1 MSNLSNYKHPGQNK
15 KGSSLVNKRSVF
27 RYFSSQMKKQ
37 MKNNAK
43 IIGFVTAALTLA
55 FVVQIQGLNA
65 KSDHESQLAQEAR
78 LLAKSFRN
86 DDAKIGK
93 CRSLSENLNS
103 ENVTSCIEKAVESN
117 NKDLALLNKVN

>member
-1 MSNLSNYKHPGQNK
+1 
-15 KGSSLVNKRSVF
+15 
-27 RYFSSQMKKQ
+27 

-43 IIGFVTAALTLA
+43 IIGFITAALTLA
-55 FVVQIQGLNA
+55 FVVQIHDLNA

-93 CRSLSENLNS
+93 CRSLSENPNS
-103 ENVTSCIEKAVESN
+103 ET
-117 NKDLALLNKVN
+117 

>member
-1 MSNLSNYKHPGQNK
+1 
-15 KGSSLVNKRSVF
+15 
-27 RYFSSQMKKQ
+27 MKKQ

-43 IIGFVTAALTLA
+43 IIGFITAAALTLA
-55 FVVQIQGLNA
+55 FVVQIQDLNA
-65 KSDHESQLAQEAR
+65 KSGHESQLAQEAR
-78 LLAKSFRN
+78 SLAKSFRN

>member
-1 MSNLSNYKHPGQNK
+1 
-15 KGSSLVNKRSVF
+15 
-27 RYFSSQMKKQ
+27 

-43 IIGFVTAALTLA
+43 IIGFITAALTLA
-55 FVVQIQGLNA
+55 FVVQIHDLNA

-93 CRSLSENLNS
+93 CRSLSENPNS

-117 NKDLALLNKVN
+117 NKDLALLNKVS

>member
-1 MSNLSNYKHPGQNK
+1 
-15 KGSSLVNKRSVF
+15 
-27 RYFSSQMKKQ
+27 MKKQ

-43 IIGFVTAALTLA
+43 IIGFITAALTLA
-55 FVVQIQGLNA
+55 FVVQIHDLNA

-93 CRSLSENLNS
+93 CRSLSENPNS

>member
-1 MSNLSNYKHPGQNK
+1 
-15 KGSSLVNKRSVF
+15 
-27 RYFSSQMKKQ
+27 MKKQ

-43 IIGFVTAALTLA
+43 IIGFITAAALILA
-55 FVVQIQGLNA
+55 FMVQIQSLNA
-65 KSDHESQLAQEAR
+65 KSDHESQLAQEAK

-93 CRSLSENLNS
+93 CRSLSENPNS

>member
-1 MSNLSNYKHPGQNK
+1 
-15 KGSSLVNKRSVF
+15 
-27 RYFSSQMKKQ
+27 MKKQ

-43 IIGFVTAALTLA
+43 IIGFITAAALTLA
-55 FVVQIQGLNA
+55 FVVQIQDLNA
-65 KSDHESQLAQEAR
+65 KSGHESQLAQEAR
-78 LLAKSFRN
+78 LLARSFRN

>member
-1 MSNLSNYKHPGQNK
+1 
-15 KGSSLVNKRSVF
+15 
-27 RYFSSQMKKQ
+27 MKKQ

-43 IIGFVTAALTLA
+43 IIGFITAALTLA

-93 CRSLSENLNS
+93 CRSLSENVNS

>member
-1 MSNLSNYKHPGQNK
+1 
-15 KGSSLVNKRSVF
+15 
-27 RYFSSQMKKQ
+27 

-43 IIGFVTAALTLA
+43 IIGFITGALTLA
-55 FVVQIQGLNA
+55 FVVQIHDLNA

-93 CRSLSENLNS
+93 CRSLSENPNS

-117 NKDLALLNKVN
+117 NKDLALLNKVS

>member
-1 MSNLSNYKHPGQNK
+1 
-15 KGSSLVNKRSVF
+15 
-27 RYFSSQMKKQ
+27 MKKQ

-43 IIGFVTAALTLA
+43 IIGFITAAALTLA
-55 FVVQIQGLNA
+55 FVVQIQDLNA
-65 KSDHESQLAQEAR
+65 KSGHESQLAQEAR

-93 CRSLSENLNS
+93 CRSLSENPNS

>member
-1 MSNLSNYKHPGQNK
+1 
-15 KGSSLVNKRSVF
+15 
-27 RYFSSQMKKQ
+27 MKKQ

-43 IIGFVTAALTLA
+43 IIGFITAAALTLA
-55 FVVQIQGLNA
+55 FVVQIQDLNA
-65 KSDHESQLAQEAR
+65 KSGHESQLAQEAR

-117 NKDLALLNKVN
+117 NKDLALLNRVN

>member
-1 MSNLSNYKHPGQNK
+1 
-15 KGSSLVNKRSVF
+15 
-27 RYFSSQMKKQ
+27 MKKQ

-43 IIGFVTAALTLA
+43 IIGFITAALTLA
-55 FVVQIQGLNA
+55 FVVQVQVQGLNA
-65 KSDHESQLAQEAR
+65 KSGHESQLAQEAR

-93 CRSLSENLNS
+93 CRSLSENPNS

>member
-1 MSNLSNYKHPGQNK
+1 
-15 KGSSLVNKRSVF
+15 
-27 RYFSSQMKKQ
+27 MKKQ

-43 IIGFVTAALTLA
+43 IIVFITAAALTLA
-55 FVVQIQGLNA
+55 FVVQIQDLNA
-65 KSDHESQLAQEAR
+65 KSGRESQLAQEAR

>member
-1 MSNLSNYKHPGQNK
+1 
-15 KGSSLVNKRSVF
+15 
-27 RYFSSQMKKQ
+27 MKKQ

-43 IIGFVTAALTLA
+43 IIGFITAAALTLA
-55 FVVQIQGLNA
+55 FVVQIQDLNA
-65 KSDHESQLAQEAR
+65 KSGHESQLAQEAR

>member
-1 MSNLSNYKHPGQNK
+1 
-15 KGSSLVNKRSVF
+15 
-27 RYFSSQMKKQ
+27 MKKQ
-37 MKNNAK
+37 MKNNAN
-43 IIGFVTAALTLA
+43 IIGFITAAALTLA
-55 FVVQIQGLNA
+55 FVVQIQDLNA
-65 KSDHESQLAQEAR
+65 KSRHESQLAQEAR
-78 LLAKSFRN
+78 LSAKSFRN

>member
-1 MSNLSNYKHPGQNK
+1 
-15 KGSSLVNKRSVF
+15 
-27 RYFSSQMKKQ
+27 MKKQ

-43 IIGFVTAALTLA
+43 IIGFITAAALTLA
-55 FVVQIQGLNA
+55 FMVQIQCLNA

-86 DDAKIGK
+86 NDAKIGR
-93 CRSLSENLNS
+93 CRSLSENPNS